1 MWIKTHGTGQSL
13 PMILGSRSNDH
24 VYSSLCSNNFPSIIV
39 DVVCTMP
46 YPIVDNYT
54 KGERLFDVRAVTVH
68 SSYQSAQPSMSYS
81 LPVNN
86 VTFKDMVSFKEDR

>member
-1 MWIKTHGTGQSL
+1 
-13 PMILGSRSNDH
+13 
-24 VYSSLCSNNFPSIIV
+24 
-39 DVVCTMP
+39 MP